1 MIPTA
6 FVAIDRLA
14 LNASG
19 KVDRHALPEPAGMPE
34 AIAPVE
40 PRDELERQLVEIWRD
55 ILSVGQLGIR
65 DQFLRLRRP
74 LAVGGAIVCP
84 TRGTS
89 SVLFFRS
96 RRCSKHPPSKASRG
110 DSVEAPPGPSLAGRD
125 PAAGAARP
133 CSWSR
138 ASAEASSAI
147 TRSRGCSDRT
157 QPFYGL
163 QSRGLDGTR
172 GHGPGSK
179 T

>member
-19 KVDRHALPEPAGMPE
+19 KVDATLCRSRPGCRSHRSGRASRRARAAAL
-34 AIAPVE
+34 
-40 PRDELERQLVEIWRD
+40 EIWRD

-65 DQFLRLRRP
+65 DSFFDFGGHSL
-74 LAVGGAIVCP
+74 LAVRLFA
-84 TRGTS
+84 RLEDE

-96 RRCSKHPPSKASRG
+96 RRCSKHHRRRPRGGDPSRH
-110 DSVEAPPGPSLAGRD
+110 APGVRSLAGRD
-125 PAAGAARP
+125 PARRELPAPVRGP
-133 CSWSR
+133 GV
-138 ASAEASSAI
+138 AEASSAI
-147 TRSRGCSDRT
+147 TRSRGCSTGPAVLR
-157 QPFYGL
+157 L

-172 GHGPGSK
+172 RHGPGSK